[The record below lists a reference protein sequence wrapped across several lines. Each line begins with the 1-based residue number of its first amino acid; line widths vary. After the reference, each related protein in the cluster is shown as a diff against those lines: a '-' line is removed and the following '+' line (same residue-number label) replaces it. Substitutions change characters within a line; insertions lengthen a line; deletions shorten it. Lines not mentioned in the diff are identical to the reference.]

1 MSTRGPPCGGEGR
14 SVLGANGRPEPSQPI
29 QDGSQRQGTRSMNST
44 RRGGLGDQKGKTMRT
59 LTAAALGLAMTLGV
73 ASSALADCD
82 KTIRLVA
89 SPAGKVIAADGRVRV
104 RAKTVSPTFVKQ
116 NYVCEMSALVPN
128 GTTFMVFNNGLPAGT
143 ITINFGV
150 GRLALDNEAGRSEEH
165 TSELQSP

>member
-1 MSTRGPPCGGEGR
+1 
-14 SVLGANGRPEPSQPI
+14 
-29 QDGSQRQGTRSMNST
+29 MNSP

-89 SPAGKVIAADGRVRV
+89 SPAGKVIAADGKVRV

-116 NYVCEMSALVPN
+116 NYALEMSALVPN

-143 ITINFGV
+143 VTITFGV
-150 GRLALDNEAGRSEEH
+150 GRLALDNEAGHVLPAGTDPVCSI
-165 TSELQSP
+165 TTVIVTDAAGNTILSGTF

>member
-1 MSTRGPPCGGEGR
+1 
-14 SVLGANGRPEPSQPI
+14 
-29 QDGSQRQGTRSMNST
+29 MNSP
-44 RRGGLGDQKGKTMRT
+44 RRGGLGDSTRGKTMRT
-59 LTAAALGLAMTLGV
+59 LTAAALGLAMMLGA
-73 ASSALADCD
+73 ASSASADCD

-116 NYVCEMSALVPN
+116 NYVLEMSALVPN

-150 GRLALDNEAGRSEEH
+150 GRLALDNEAGHVLPAGTDPVCSI
-165 TSELQSP
+165 TTVIVTDAAGNTILSGTF